1 METGLVVGIDVA
13 KLSLEVEAGDQLHF
27 TVPNHEEGI
36 AQLILRLQPL
46 EPSLIVLEASGG
58 YEKLAWLSLW
68 EQGFMV
74 ARVNPRDTYHFTQ
87 ANRQLAK
94 TDRLDAHGLRRFGEQ
109 LKPVPSAPLSA
120 VGQELQDLVRRRQQ
134 LVSMIIAETNRAQQA
149 TSPAIRKSIGRIIRS
164 LKREKDATQQR
175 IAAELRQHHSHQV
188 ALLQSVPGVGP
199 VTIAMLI
206 ARLPELGRLSAREA
220 GALVG
225 VVPYTRQSGKWHAE
239 SHIFGGRADLRS
251 TLFMAAHNAVLREG
265 PLRDFYL
272 RLRAAGKQHPLA
284 LTACIRKLI
293 VILNAMVK
301 HNSHWS
307 PPCPTPA

>member
-1 METGLVVGIDVA
+1 METGVVVGIDVA
-13 KLSLEVEAGDQLHF
+13 KLSLEVAAGDQLHF
-27 TVPNHEEGI
+27 TVANHEEGI
-36 AQLILRLQPL
+36 AQLVVKLQPL
-46 EPSLIVLEASGG
+46 KPSLIVLEASGG

-74 ARVNPRDTYHFTQ
+74 ARVNPRDTYHFAQ

-94 TDRLDAHGLRRFGEQ
+94 TDRLDARGLRLFGEQ
-109 LKPVPSAPLSA
+109 IKPAPSVPLSA
-120 VGQELQDLVRRRQQ
+120 AGQELQDLVRRRQQ
-134 LVSMIIAETNRAQQA
+134 LVSMITAESNRRQQA
-149 TSPAIRKSIGRIIRS
+149 SPAIRKSIGRIIRS
-164 LKREKDATQQR
+164 LKREKDATEQR
-175 IAAELRQHHSHQV
+175 IAGELKQHHSKQV

-199 VTIAMLI
+199 VTVAMLI

-225 VVPYTRQSGKWHAE
+225 VVPYTRQSGKWHGE

-251 TLFMAAHNAVLREG
+251 ALYMAAHNAVRREG

-272 RLRAAGKQHPLA
+272 RLRAAGKQHPRA
-284 LTACIRKLI
+284 LTACIRKLV

-301 HNSHWS
+301 HDTRWS
-307 PPCPTPA
+307 PPCSTLA